1 MLKTIT
7 LDRKSGQVIKIKTE
21 ESDVKIDYSG
31 LIKYLAE
38 KYLKQAQ

>member
-21 ESDVKIDYSG
+21 ESNEKIDYSG
-31 LIKYLAE
+31 LIEILAE
-38 KYLKQAQ
+38 KYSRQAQ